1 MICRMTKGDDSM
13 EKIFTFISEGN
24 IFGLLSYIEGVLLLR
39 SGFING
45 LILSFVIKL
54 AFKALL
60 DLIF

>member
-1 MICRMTKGDDSM
+1 M